1 MSADWIMLHCPYCGE
16 RFEAAVE
23 AGPDEDQVI
32 DCAVCCRPIHL
43 HARDG
48 GYATQRDD
56 DA

>member
-1 MSADWIMLHCPYCGE
+1 MSADWIVLHCPYCGE
-16 RFEAAVE
+16 RFETPAE
-23 AGPDEDQVI
+23 ADHGEAQVI